1 MKKYMV
7 NGTKE
12 LLKELKTGDIV
23 LIILFITISVFS
35 HAFINNL
42 SRNSDIIIKYQGE
55 IFGKY
60 PYDFNSKIEIDS
72 GIIAEIRNGEFR
84 MIKSN
89 CKNKICIEQGW
100 STLTPI
106 ICVPN
111 EIIIMRKEINKEYEF
126 ITK

>member
-72 GIIAEIRNGEFR
+72 GIIA
-84 MIKSN
+84 
-89 CKNKICIEQGW
+89 
-100 STLTPI
+100 
-106 ICVPN
+106 
-111 EIIIMRKEINKEYEF
+111 
-126 ITK
+126 